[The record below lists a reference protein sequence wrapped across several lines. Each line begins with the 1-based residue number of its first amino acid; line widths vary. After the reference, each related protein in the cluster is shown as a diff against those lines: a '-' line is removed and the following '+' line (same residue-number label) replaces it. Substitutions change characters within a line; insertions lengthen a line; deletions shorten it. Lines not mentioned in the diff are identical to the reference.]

1 MIETKKITVVGC
13 GYVGTSL
20 GCLLA
25 ENHKVTFMDIEEERV
40 KQINEFI
47 SPVPEKSIHANI
59 IKNKKNISATSS
71 KDIAYNGADLIV
83 IATSTNYDD
92 RLAGFDTSSVE
103 NVLHEID
110 EYNKDAL
117 VVIKST
123 VPVGFTSSMQKEFSN
138 KDIIFSPEFLR
149 EGKTI
154 EDHQNPSRIIVG
166 SKSYKAKIFAQMVF
180 EISVDKNVKILYT
193 NSSEAEAIKLFSN
206 TYLSM
211 RVSFFNELDNFAF
224 DRNLNAKEIIEGV
237 SMDRRI
243 RGLYNNPSFG
253 YGGYCLPKD
262 TQQLSSNF
270 EDTPHKLINAIHISN
285 ETRKDFLVK
294 KILINNPK
302 VVGIYRLQMKKDS
315 TNFREAS
322 IIGLI
327 ERLKNFDVNVQI
339 YEPLLNVEKF
349 MGFKVTKDIEFF
361 KESSD
366 VILANRYEQ
375 EILNVQEKIFTRDIF
390 QSD

>member
-92 RLAGFDTSSVE
+92 RLAGFDTSSAE